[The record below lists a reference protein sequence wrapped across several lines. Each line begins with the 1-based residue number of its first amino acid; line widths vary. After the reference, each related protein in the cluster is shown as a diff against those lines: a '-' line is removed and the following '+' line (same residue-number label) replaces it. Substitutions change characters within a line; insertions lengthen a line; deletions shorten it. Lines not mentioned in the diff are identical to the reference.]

1 MGAADAGKGF
11 GSGAIAG
18 GGGTKATAGG
28 GGAAELDSMIVVG
41 TKAGGGD

>member
-18 GGGTKATAGG
+18 GGTKATAGAG
-28 GGAAELDSMIVVG
+28 GVAGVDSMIVVD
-41 TKAGGGD
+41 TKAGGDV

>member
-18 GGGTKATAGG
+18 GGTKATVGA

-41 TKAGGGD
+41 TKAGGDV

>member
-18 GGGTKATAGG
+18 GGGTKATAGAG
-28 GGAAELDSMIVVG
+28 GVAGVDSMIVVG
-41 TKAGGGD
+41 TNAGGGD